1 MGEGVLFLAT
11 WLNKLVLD
19 LISKRTCCLI
29 VGFAVIA
36 AALLTPSAT
45 AAEDDPK
52 PAAASDTTPAAQPNA
67 PEPADALAPPKL
79 NAFELAAIH
88 GFQQVAVQHFRAGR
102 FESSEAVL
110 RQVVEKYPQAAVPH
124 YLLASLLA
132 RLGKSADA
140 LASLSAA
147 VAKGF
152 RGVEILERDPHLAS
166 LREAPEFVEL
176 LTNMREKCPYLC

>member
-1 MGEGVLFLAT
+1 M
-11 WLNKLVLD
+11 
-19 LISKRTCCLI
+19 
-29 VGFAVIA
+29 
-36 AALLTPSAT
+36 
-45 AAEDDPK
+45 
-52 PAAASDTTPAAQPNA
+52 
-67 PEPADALAPPKL
+67 
-79 NAFELAAIH
+79 
-88 GFQQVAVQHFRAGR
+88 QHFRAGR

-176 LTNMREKCPYLC
+176 LTNMRENAATAPDIDPNPTEIAPALVKHGIALVGLDNTVWDPRIGALRTFFRFAEDKSASDIVAAGESHDCLNWLS